1 MRPYFEKMQ
10 DWGKPVKENKANVDE
25 IKKVEQEV
33 AELVE
38 KRRKMQECLQKS

>member
-10 DWGKPVKENKANVDE
+10 EFGKPVKENPANAE
-25 IKKVEQEV
+25 QIKKVEQEV

-38 KRRKMQECLQKS
+38 VAVRAL